1 MVNLMNG
8 SKKNPAAGGRALRAA
23 LVLALLAPFAS
34 VTAAQ
39 AQDRDSDLFFR
50 EDWAETPPALP
61 ITPDHVANPDL
72 NLHLYGN
79 GPTCVKKSHHEDPP
93 LDPYYVWSGRCNGTW
108 AVALSR
114 EGALADLSGAAAR
127 VEWRSRPSGF
137 RRIRLIVKRADG
149 SWLVSEQADALAG
162 MWHTRAFPV
171 QSLQWR
177 SLDIE
182 TMTEGARVDDPD
194 LNRVA
199 EVGFTDLM
207 RGGASAASTR
217 IDWIEVYGAEAAA
230 SGK

>member
-1 MVNLMNG
+1 
-8 SKKNPAAGGRALRAA
+8 
-23 LVLALLAPFAS
+23 

-50 EDWAETPPALP
+50 EGWAETPPALP

-230 SGK
+230 PGK